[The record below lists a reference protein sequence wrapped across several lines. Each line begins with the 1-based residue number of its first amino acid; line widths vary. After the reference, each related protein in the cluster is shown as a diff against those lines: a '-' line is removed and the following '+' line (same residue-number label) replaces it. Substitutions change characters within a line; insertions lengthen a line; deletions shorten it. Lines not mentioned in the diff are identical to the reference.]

1 MCLPFLFQIEV
12 SELLT
17 NLQYPSIRSAM
28 FSATVT
34 DGQLIVSNSAD
45 PATLNCKHIFL
56 SLSESNDEDEDEED
70 EFGSIVWMDWMW
82 LKSAMWVGW
91 KNQSQNKSVILYL
104 YLLHICYECEIYLLV
119 LSSAIE
125 FCLREFKKS
134 WQRNL
139 AQVLS
144 QGRISHSL
152 SSYPV
157 HVCVSESFEQTLHP
171 GRVKEAITCNC

>member
-70 EFGSIVWMDWMW
+70 EFGSIV
-82 LKSAMWVGW
+82 
-91 KNQSQNKSVILYL
+91 
-104 YLLHICYECEIYLLV
+104 
-119 LSSAIE
+119 
-125 FCLREFKKS
+125 
-134 WQRNL
+134 
-139 AQVLS
+139 
-144 QGRISHSL
+144 
-152 SSYPV
+152 
-157 HVCVSESFEQTLHP
+157 
-171 GRVKEAITCNC
+171 